1 MDIMSHPQIQSLIER
16 YGELEKRDRL
26 AVTGLALFLGAIVLY
41 LMVWSPANTFF
52 DTSKV
57 NHERQLSLLQFMRST
72 ESQARTA
79 GGQSS
84 QSLVTSGSLLPTVSR
99 TAQDFDI
106 KPNRLQPE
114 GADGVSVWFNAVR
127 FNDLVSWLESLNMK
141 GISVRQISIDREEEP
156 GTVNARIILR
166 T

>member
-57 NHERQLSLLQFMRST
+57 NHERQLSLLQFMRYKRFFV
-72 ESQARTA
+72 AN
-79 GGQSS
+79 G
-84 QSLVTSGSLLPTVSR
+84 V
-99 TAQDFDI
+99 
-106 KPNRLQPE
+106 
-114 GADGVSVWFNAVR
+114 ADGTGF
-127 FNDLVSWLESLNMK
+127 
-141 GISVRQISIDREEEP
+141 
-156 GTVNARIILR
+156 
-166 T
+166 